1 MYVFGN
7 LGAVLP
13 HSSLSQSTLGSAVPL
28 DELLPGDLLFF
39 YNPVHHVGIYVGGG
53 NMIDAP
59 GTGAFVRIE
68 KAWRSTLTGA
78 RRMFAEPAS

>member
-68 KAWRSTLTGA
+68 KAGRSTLTGA